1 MPFWALRA
9 MILYDVIPANAGIQ
23 GLIRVSLIISAAR
36 NNVVF
41 LFNPRC
47 RKGNKLLSMNSKEPG
62 FSTKAIHAGQ
72 DPEERTGAVTVP
84 LFLTTTY
91 AQHTLGEH
99 VKYDYGRTIN
109 PTRES
114 WETSIAALENGKFG
128 FAFASG
134 MSAIAAAMSVV
145 GTGDHVI
152 AGSDMYGGTYRYFSK
167 LLSPLGVE
175 FSYVD
180 MREMASVHDAIKM
193 NTRLVY
199 SETPTNPMM
208 NLTDLRALG
217 KIAKDAGI
225 ISVVDNTFM
234 SPYLQQPLDLGI
246 EIVVHSATKYLGGH
260 SDVLG
265 GAVVTS
271 NAEIAE
277 KIKFYQ
283 NAYGAVP
290 SPFDCWLMLRSVKTL
305 ALRMD
310 AHSKNAQIIAG
321 HLAKDRR
328 IKKIFYPGLPSHPQH
343 DLARSQM
350 KDFGG
355 MISIELG
362 SIENA
367 RKFTGA
373 LKYFTLGE
381 SLGGVES
388 LVCHPLTMTHGSVPE
403 ARRNELGITPGLV
416 RLSVGVEDVA
426 DLIEDIERGL
436 ETI

>member
-1 MPFWALRA
+1 MHP
-9 MILYDVIPANAGIQ
+9 
-23 GLIRVSLIISAAR
+23 
-36 NNVVF
+36 
-41 LFNPRC
+41 
-47 RKGNKLLSMNSKEPG
+47 KEPA

-72 DPEERTGAVTVP
+72 EPEALTGAVTVP
-84 LFLTTTY
+84 IYQATTY
-91 AQHTLGEH
+91 AQHRLGEH
-99 VKYDYGRTIN
+99 IKYDYGRTIN
-109 PTRES
+109 PTREA
-114 WETSIAALENGKFG
+114 WETSIAALENGKCG

-134 MSAIAAAMSVV
+134 MSAIAAAMSIVRP
-145 GTGDHVI
+145 GDHVI

-167 LLSPLGVE
+167 ILEPLGVE
-175 FSYVD
+175 FSYVH
-180 MREMASVHDAIKM
+180 MAEIGDTKGHIKK
-193 NTRLVY
+193 NTRLIY
-199 SETPTNPMM
+199 AETPTNPMM

-217 KIAKDAGI
+217 KLAEERGI
-225 ISVVDNTFM
+225 LTVVDNTFM

-246 EIVVHSATKYLGGH
+246 DIVVHSATKYLGGH

-271 NAEIAE
+271 NADIAE

-290 SPFDCWLMLRSVKTL
+290 SPFDCWLLLRSVKTL

-310 AHSKNAQIIAG
+310 AHSKNARIIAG
-321 HLAKDRR
+321 RLVKDLRV
-328 IKKIFYPGLPSHPQH
+328 KKVFYPGLPSHPQH
-343 DLARSQM
+343 ELALIQM

-355 MISIELG
+355 MISIETG
-362 SIENA
+362 SLENA

-403 ARRNELGITPGLV
+403 ERRNELGITPGLV
-416 RLSVGVEDVA
+416 RLSVGVEDIS
-426 DLIEDIERGL
+426 DLLEDIERGL
-436 ETI
+436 EAI